1 MSIKVHLYSSL
12 RSYADNR
19 SIVEVNGTTVG
30 ECLDDLVQ
38 QYPSIAPIL
47 FDETGKSLDKVFVSI
62 NLESTY
68 REKMDAPVEENDDL
82 YLILIVAG
90 G

>member
-12 RSYADNR
+12 RVHAGNHDL
-19 SIVEVNGTTVG
+19 VEVRGTTVG
-30 ECLDDLVQ
+30 ECLDDLVS
-38 QYPSIAPIL
+38 QYPDLSPLL
-47 FDETGKSLDKVFVSI
+47 FDDTGKLLKSVFVSI
-62 NLESTY
+62 NLESAY
-68 REKMDAPVEENDDL
+68 REQLAKSIKDNDNL

>member
-1 MSIKVHLYSSL
+1 
-12 RSYADNR
+12 
-19 SIVEVNGTTVG
+19 VNGATVG
-30 ECLDDLVQ
+30 ECLDDLVR
-38 QYPSIAPIL
+38 QYPSMAQML
-47 FDETGKSLDKVFVSI
+47 FDDTGKSLDKVFVSI

-68 REKMDAPVEENDDL
+68 REKMNAPVKENDDL

>member
-1 MSIKVHLYSSL
+1 MSVKVHLYSSL
-12 RSYADNR
+12 RRYADNKG
-19 SIVEVNGTTVG
+19 IVEVDGSTVE
-30 ECLDDLVQ
+30 ECLQDLVRQ
-38 QYPSIAPIL
+38 FPSISSVL
-47 FDETGKSLDKVFVSI
+47 FDEAGKSLDKVFVSI

-68 REKMDAPVEENDDL
+68 REKMDAPVKESDDV

>member
-1 MSIKVHLYSSL
+1 MSVRVHLYSSL
-12 RSYADNR
+12 RGYAGNR

-30 ECLDDLVQ
+30 ECLDDLVR
-38 QYPSIAPIL
+38 QYPSIAPVL
-47 FDETGKSLDKVFVSI
+47 FDEAGKSLDKVFVSI

-68 REKMDAPVEENDDL
+68 REKMDAPVKESDDV

>member
-12 RSYADNR
+12 RKYADDR
-19 SIVEVNGTTVG
+19 ETVEVDGTTVG
-30 ECLDDLVQ
+30 ECLEDLTRQ
-38 QYPSIAPIL
+38 FPSISPIL
-47 FDETGKSLDKVFVSI
+47 FDGTGKPLQKVFVSI
-62 NLESTY
+62 NLESAY
-68 REKMDAPVEENDDL
+68 REKMTTPVKENDDL

>member
-1 MSIKVHLYSSL
+1 MNIKIHLYSSL
-12 RSYADNR
+12 QRYAGNKR
-19 SIVEVNGTTVG
+19 IVEVNGTTVG
-30 ECLDDLVQ
+30 ECLDDLVR
-38 QYPSIAPIL
+38 QYPSMAPML
-47 FDETGKSLDKVFVSI
+47 FDDTGKSLDKVFISI

-68 REKMDAPVEENDDL
+68 REKMNAPVKKNDDL

>member
-12 RSYADNR
+12 RKYADNR
-19 SIVEVNGTTVG
+19 EIIEVDGTTVR
-30 ECLDDLVQ
+30 ECLEDLIRQ
-38 QYPSIAPIL
+38 FPSISPVL
-47 FDETGKSLDKVFVSI
+47 FDEAGKPREKVFVSI
-62 NLESTY
+62 NLESAY
-68 REKMDAPVEENDDL
+68 REKMTTPIKENDDL

>member
-12 RSYADNR
+12 RAYAGDR
-19 SIVEVNGTTVG
+19 DLVEVHGSTVG
-30 ECLDDLVQ
+30 KCLADLVSQ
-38 QYPSIAPIL
+38 FPDLSPLL
-47 FDETGKSLDKVFVSI
+47 FDDTGKMQKGVFVSI
-62 NLESTY
+62 NLESAY
-68 REKMDAPVEENDDL
+68 REQLTKSVKDNDHL

>member
-1 MSIKVHLYSSL
+1 MSIRVHLYSSL
-12 RSYADNR
+12 RKYAGNR
-19 SIVEVNGTTVG
+19 DAVEVDGATVG
-30 ECLDDLVQ
+30 ECLADLVRQ
-38 QYPSIAPIL
+38 FPAIAPIL
-47 FDETGKSLDKVFVSI
+47 FDETGNPLEKVFVSI

-68 REKMDAPVEENDDL
+68 REKMTAPVNQKDDL

>member
-1 MSIKVHLYSSL
+1 MSIKVHLYSNL
-12 RSYADNR
+12 RNYTDNQG
-19 SIVEVNGTTVG
+19 IVDVSGTTVG
-30 ECLDDLVQ
+30 ECLDDLVRQ
-38 QYPSIAPIL
+38 FPSIAPSL
-47 FDETGKSLDKVFVSI
+47 FDETGKLLEKVFVSI

-68 REKMDAPVEENDDL
+68 REKLTAPMKENDDL

>member
-12 RSYADNR
+12 RKYADNKE
-19 SIVEVNGTTVG
+19 IVEVNGATVG
-30 ECLDDLVQ
+30 ECLQDLIRQ
-38 QYPSIAPIL
+38 FPSISPLL
-47 FDETGKSLDKVFVSI
+47 FDENGTPLEKVFVSI
-62 NLESTY
+62 NLESAY
-68 REKMDAPVEENDDL
+68 REKMSTPVQENDAV

>member
-12 RSYADNR
+12 RSYTDNQ
-19 SIVEVNGTTVG
+19 SIVEVKGTTVG
-30 ECLDDLVQ
+30 ECLNDLVK
-38 QYPSIAPIL
+38 QYPSISPLL
-47 FDETGKSLDKVFVSI
+47 FDKTGLLLDKVFISI
-62 NLESTY
+62 NLESTT
-68 REKMDAPVEENDDL
+68 REKLTTPVKETDKL

>member
-12 RSYADNR
+12 RKYTDNR
-19 SIVEVNGTTVG
+19 EIVEVEGATVG
-30 ECLDDLVQ
+30 ECLGDLTRLF
-38 QYPSIAPIL
+38 PSISQVL
-47 FDETGKSLDKVFVSI
+47 FDEAGNPLEKVFVSI
-62 NLESTY
+62 NLESAY
-68 REKMDAPVEENDDL
+68 REKMTTPVKDDDDL

>member
-12 RSYADNR
+12 RKYADNR
-19 SIVEVNGTTVG
+19 EIIEVDGTTVG
-30 ECLDDLVQ
+30 ECLEDLTRKF
-38 QYPSIAPIL
+38 PSIAPIL
-47 FDETGKSLDKVFVSI
+47 FDEAGKHLEKVFVSI
-62 NLESTY
+62 NLESAY
-68 REKMDAPVEENDDL
+68 REKMTTPVEENDDL

>member
-12 RSYADNR
+12 RKHANNQE
-19 SIVEVNGTTVG
+19 IVEVDGTTVG
-30 ECLDDLVQ
+30 ECMEDLIR
-38 QYPSIAPIL
+38 QYPSISPLL
-47 FDETGKSLDKVFVSI
+47 FDKTGKPLEKVFVSI
-62 NLESTY
+62 NLESAY
-68 REKMDAPVEENDDL
+68 REKMTTPVAENDDI

>member
-1 MSIKVHLYSSL
+1 MRIKVHLYSSL
-12 RSYADNR
+12 QRYAGNR
-19 SIVEVNGTTVG
+19 RIIEVNGATVG
-30 ECLDDLVQ
+30 ECLDDLVR
-38 QYPSIAPIL
+38 QYPSMAQML
-47 FDETGKSLDKVFVSI
+47 FDDTGKSLDKVFVSI

-68 REKMDAPVEENDDL
+68 REKMNAPVKENDDL

>member
-12 RSYADNR
+12 RKYAGNTE
-19 SIVEVNGTTVG
+19 IVEVEGTTVG
-30 ECLDDLVQ
+30 ECLQDLIRQ
-38 QYPSIAPIL
+38 FPLISPIL
-47 FDETGKSLDKVFVSI
+47 FDKAGKPLEKVFVSI
-62 NLESTY
+62 NLESAY
-68 REKMDAPVEENDDL
+68 REKVTTPVKENDHI

>member
-1 MSIKVHLYSSL
+1 MSIKIHLYSSL
-12 RSYADNR
+12 RKYTDNH

-30 ECLDDLVQ
+30 ECLNDLVR
-38 QYPSIAPIL
+38 QYPSILPLL
-47 FDETGKSLDKVFVSI
+47 FDDARKLLDKVFVSI
-62 NLESTY
+62 NLESTT
-68 REKMDAPVEENDDL
+68 RENLTTPVQETDDV

>member
-12 RSYADNR
+12 RKYADNKEL
-19 SIVEVNGTTVG
+19 VEVDGNTVG
-30 ECLDDLVQ
+30 ECLEDLIRQ
-38 QYPSIAPIL
+38 FPSISPLL
-47 FDETGKSLDKVFVSI
+47 FDETGTPLGKVFVSI
-62 NLESTY
+62 NLESAY
-68 REKMDAPVEENDDL
+68 REKMTTPVKEHDDV

>member
-1 MSIKVHLYSSL
+1 MGIRVHLYSSL
-12 RSYADNR
+12 QKYADNQ
-19 SIVEVNGTTVG
+19 SIVEVDGKTVG
-30 ECLDDLVQ
+30 ECLGDLVQ
-38 QYPSIAPIL
+38 RYPTMESEL
-47 FDETGKSLDKVFVSI
+47 FDDSGNSLDKVFVSI

-68 REKMDAPVEENDDL
+68 REKLDAPVKENDDL

>member
-1 MSIKVHLYSSL
+1 MGIRVHLYSSL
-12 RSYADNR
+12 RKYADTR
-19 SIVEVNGTTVG
+19 SIVEVNGSTVG
-30 ECLDDLVQ
+30 ECLHDLVKR
-38 QYPSIAPIL
+38 YPAIAPEL
-47 FDETGKSLDKVFVSI
+47 FDDSGHFLDKVFVSI

-68 REKMDAPVEENDDL
+68 REKLDAPVKEKDDL

>member
-12 RSYADNR
+12 RKYADNR
-19 SIVEVNGTTVG
+19 EIVEVDGTTVG
-30 ECLDDLVQ
+30 ECLEDLTRKF
-38 QYPSIAPIL
+38 PSIAPVL
-47 FDETGKSLDKVFVSI
+47 FDETGKHLEKVFVSI
-62 NLESTY
+62 NLESAY
-68 REKMDAPVEENDDL
+68 REKMTTPVKENDDL

>member
-1 MSIKVHLYSSL
+1 MGIRVHLYSSL
-12 RSYADNR
+12 QKYADNQ
-19 SIVEVNGTTVG
+19 SIVEVNGRTVG
-30 ECLDDLVQ
+30 ECLGDLVQ
-38 QYPSIAPIL
+38 RYPTMESEL
-47 FDETGKSLDKVFVSI
+47 FDDSGNSLDKVFVSI

-68 REKMDAPVEENDDL
+68 REKLDAPVKENDDL